1 MNNTRRASHGLAEFV
16 QREYLSADVADSG
29 TKSYSGEVGSSLGT
43 ISSDRLEASEHHASS
58 QAHTYALCRRP
69 CEDGHNFVYQIFTL
83 VGTVI
88 ILPIILSYTALS
100 YWVFRGKVRH
110 GDEGYH

>member
-43 ISSDRLEASEHHASS
+43 ISSDRLESSERYRASIKLATRTIIVSYSDNKTVTMGASRLRNDMFS
-58 QAHTYALCRRP
+58 MPLCADEAVTVLLR
-69 CEDGHNFVYQIFTL
+69 FTPPL
-83 VGTVI
+83 H
-88 ILPIILSYTALS
+88 P
-100 YWVFRGKVRH
+100 
-110 GDEGYH
+110 